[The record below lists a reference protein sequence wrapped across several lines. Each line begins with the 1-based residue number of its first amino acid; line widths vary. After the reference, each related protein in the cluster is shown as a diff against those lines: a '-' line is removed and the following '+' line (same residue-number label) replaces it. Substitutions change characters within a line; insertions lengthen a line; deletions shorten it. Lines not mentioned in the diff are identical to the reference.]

1 MRVLQDAA
9 LPPSLAV
16 LEFLLEHIVL
26 VCGVILAVAAIT
38 VVLIELLKKRK
49 NKGESK

>member
-1 MRVLQDAA
+1 MRILPDAA

-49 NKGESK
+49 NKGDSK